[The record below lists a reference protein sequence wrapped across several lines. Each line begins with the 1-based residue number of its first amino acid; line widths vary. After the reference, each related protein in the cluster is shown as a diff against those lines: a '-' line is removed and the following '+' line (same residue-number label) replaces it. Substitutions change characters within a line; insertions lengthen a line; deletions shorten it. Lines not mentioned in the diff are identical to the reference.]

1 MCVACICI
9 PAILVCIADVLIGV
23 RVHELVC
30 MFMQSRVCCMACLKE
45 HADLASDL
53 CCLLLTQIAVRETV
67 DNSLQICTAT
77 ACVQKVP
84 NWQWQYKLLLLLKWG
99 GGE

>member
-1 MCVACICI
+1 
-9 PAILVCIADVLIGV
+9 
-23 RVHELVC
+23 
-30 MFMQSRVCCMACLKE
+30 MFMQSRVRCMACLKE
-45 HADLASDL
+45 RADLASDL

-84 NWQWQYKLLLLLKWG
+84 NWQWQYKFNCIIIIIKMG
-99 GGE
+99 GNMESVNNNTILCEKCEI